1 MLRPLYD
8 YAMRY
13 QLLPPPGMVKK
24 TVKAWVCLGAN
35 GTFLGVRQDGEDEY
49 FCPDIGSLANGKDKC
64 NVLVEKY
71 EVVFWKDTPESKV
84 EQREEGKKPK
94 DNTLK
99 HRYFLASL
107 QQAAQKVPK
116 LSVCV
121 HLLEDETCCEQVRQE
136 LMRLKLKPSDRVSF
150 EIAGTPI
157 VEIPKVQEWWRE
169 FRQQFARHSA
179 AESLCL
185 ITGERTTPVA
195 TLPLITGFQ
204 EVGGNGSLPL
214 FCFDK
219 AAFCSYGLKQ
229 SANAPVSAESIDAVK
244 AALDHL
250 MSSETLS
257 PTLAGMRFVHWFDS
271 YVPLESDLI
280 KQTVGGNSENHENQE
295 EEQLIEDADEYN
307 DEESDETVEVPSN
320 PDAERDIPAKR
331 LVSIESGEAATAIPA
346 STQYYILLLS
356 GVKGRARIHSYDHG
370 NYGELEKNI
379 QQWRNDLQMVDLGGT
394 GFTKINSL
402 KAMMI
407 RLKPKRKSKK
417 SETKKEFF
425 ERMRKELSGITPAV
439 LHAILTDSM
448 LPDSVAVRALRY
460 IRNQM
465 ASASEE
471 DKHAPVP
478 DAMCCQWLKVWLIR
492 KNNRKEGVT
501 EAMYQAENTNVAYRC
516 GAWVAVYASM
526 QQFAMRKVKAGIVQ
540 RYYASACQMPAL
552 VLGQLSIHSV
562 PHQDKIKSK
571 DYLELYQEMLDA
583 VTCDIAE
590 IPTVLNLEQQAYFA
604 LGYRQMTAEL
614 NKRLKELK
622 MQKPQN
628 EETETDE
635 EE

>member
-1 MLRPLYD
+1 MLKPLYD

-49 FCPDIGSLANGKDKC
+49 FCPDGGSLTHGDKC

-71 EVVFWKDTPESKV
+71 EIVFWKEVQQEEIESN
-84 EQREEGKKPK
+84 EENKKPK
-94 DNTLK
+94 RKMLK
-99 HRYFLASL
+99 HQFYLDSL
-107 QQAAQKVPK
+107 QLAAQKVPE
-116 LSVCV
+116 LSTCV
-121 HLLEDETCCEQVRQE
+121 RLLEDEICCEQVRQE
-136 LMRLKLKPSDRVSF
+136 LIRLKIKPSDTVSF

-169 FRQQFARHSA
+169 FRQQFARHGA

-219 AAFCSYGLKQ
+219 AAFRSYGLKQ
-229 SANAPVSAESIDAVK
+229 SANAPVSSEAIDAVK

-280 KQTVGGNSENHENQE
+280 KQAVGGNSGNHENQE

-478 DAMCCQWLKVWLIR
+478 NAMCCQWLKVWLIR
-492 KNNRKEGVT
+492 KNNRKEGVI

-526 QQFAMRKVKAGIVQ
+526 QQFAMRDVQAGIVQ

-552 VLGQLSIHSV
+552 VLGQLSILSV
-562 PHQDKIKSK
+562 PHQDKIKG
-571 DYLELYQEMLDA
+571 DYLKMYLEMLDK
-583 VTCDIAE
+583 VTCDIGE
-590 IPTVLNLEQQAYFA
+590 IPTMLNLEQQAYFA

-614 NKRLKELK
+614 NRRLNELRKVKKE
-622 MQKPQN
+622 QKAAA
-628 EETETDE
+628 ETDE